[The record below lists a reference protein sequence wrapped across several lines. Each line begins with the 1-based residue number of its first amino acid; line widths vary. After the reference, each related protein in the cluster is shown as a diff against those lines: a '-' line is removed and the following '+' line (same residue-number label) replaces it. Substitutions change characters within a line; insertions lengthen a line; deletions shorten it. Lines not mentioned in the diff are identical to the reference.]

1 MTVVKEKTRIDNY
14 FTLLSFQISKW
25 RSQKNTFGWA
35 RAEVVG
41 ALVNSVFLIALCF
54 SILVE
59 ALKRLV
65 EIEKI
70 ENPKLLLIV
79 GGVGLLI
86 NFLGLA
92 LFHNHGMC
100 SVYIIIWYLV

>member
-1 MTVVKEKTRIDNY
+1 MFY
-14 FTLLSFQISKW
+14 FHLFQISKW

-65 EIEKI
+65 EIERI

-79 GGVGLLI
+79 GSAGLLI

-100 SVYIIIWYLV
+100 NCCYYFIVLPAINSKVSVLYK